1 MKYKI
6 FTLIYLI
13 SFALFSQTKGKV
25 TYRIATVK
33 DSIEQPYTNPE
44 KTEIENDVLK
54 MLHNSLPVEGY
65 LVFNDSISIYKAE
78 EEVDI
83 PGYINITWFMA
94 GGNSTYYSD
103 LSREYRI
110 TQNALMGSTKRIKRE
125 PIEWTMTEETKEIN
139 GYLCYLATLDKR
151 NNKKL
156 KVWYAPD
163 IPVAHGPKGYNGL
176 PGLVLQ
182 IEDILYAWTVVNIDF
197 DNAEADEII
206 EPVEGN
212 LITQEEFKKFGGNI
226 FKEN

>member
-13 SFALFSQTKGKV
+13 SFALFSQTKGKG

-54 MLHNSLPVEGY
+54 MLHNSLPFEGY

-78 EEVDI
+78 EKVDI

-94 GGNSTYYSD
+94 GGNSTYYLD
-103 LSREYRI
+103 LSREYSI

-151 NNKKL
+151 NIKKL

-163 IPVAHGPKGYNGL
+163 IPVVHGPKGYDGS

-182 IEDILYAWTVVNIDF
+182 IEDILYSWTVVNIDF
-197 DNAEADEII
+197 DNADADDII

-212 LITQEEFKKFGGNI
+212 LISQKEFKKFGGNI